1 MTSRAFRCQVRLTVS
16 DLDREVYGERVVV
29 LAQQPDEDDEHVL
42 LRFVLW
48 VMFFD
53 ERLEDAQGW
62 NDRSAPDV
70 ICRDFGGDVVF
81 WGEAA
86 APPVKRIV
94 RTLSRNKQARIVV
107 LFVDEE
113 EADEFARNLR
123 AARVREPKRVEI
135 MLMDRAFMNRLEG
148 IAGRSMRWEATIT
161 EGLLYLDCDGELLTG
176 SIRLWNQAS

>member
-42 LRFVLW
+42 LRFMLW

-53 ERLEDAQGW
+53 ERLEDSQGW
-62 NDRSAPDV
+62 TDRAAPDL
-70 ICRDFGGDVVF
+70 ICRDFGGDVLF

-86 APPVKRIV
+86 APPMKRIV
-94 RTLSRNKQARIVV
+94 RTLSRNKRARIVV

-113 EADEFARNLR
+113 EADEFHRNLR
-123 AARVREPKRVEI
+123 AARVREPGRVEI
-135 MLMDRAFMNRLEG
+135 MLMDRVFMRRLEI
-148 IAGRSMRWEATIT
+148 IASRSMRWEATIT

-176 SIRLWNQAS
+176 SMLPREQAA